1 MLGIS
6 VKASGKV
13 AGPSAAR
20 VLLVQPERDDREM
33 YCEYLSRRGLSPLPV
48 ANATDALMLAA
59 KVDIIVTGIL
69 LPGPIDG
76 IELLRRLRD
85 DAATKNTPVIVLT
98 SCAWNSERERA
109 EQGGC
114 DVFLAKPCLPEDLVR
129 EVRRLLAAR
138 PRGRR
143 PPVKAQL
150 TRPADDRRTKR
161 IG

>member
-1 MLGIS
+1 VTAIGSKL
-6 VKASGKV
+6 
-13 AGPSAAR
+13 AGLSAAR

-33 YCEYLSRRGLSPLPV
+33 YCEYLSQRGLIPMPV
-48 ANATDALMLAA
+48 ANATDALKLAP
-59 KVDIIVTGIL
+59 KVDIIITGIL

-85 DAATKNTPVIVLT
+85 DDTTKRTPVIVLT

-129 EVRRLLAAR
+129 EVQRLLATSPAAR
-138 PRGRR
+138 RI
-143 PPVKAQL
+143 PVKAHM
-150 TRPADDRRTKR
+150 TPADDRRTKR
-161 IG
+161 TG